1 MQHAALCAA
10 LHQSTAAQEEATASR
25 RESVA
30 AMQAAKQAEAL
41 VEGLAGRVQVLEDYL
56 QDAQIQ
62 KHAVAQELDDALA
75 LLEAEKGL
83 EWSMR
88 QKPKKTSP
96 FPRARTLLQKKV
108 KEGALE
114 APTPGTSSPWTRPA
128 HPAVS

>member
-41 VEGLAGRVQVLEDYL
+41 VEGLAVRVQVLEDYL

-62 KHAVAQELDDALA
+62 KEAVAQEQDDALLQVA
-75 LLEAEKGL
+75 EQGQKWEASVPVTHSFKISVGG
-83 EWSMR
+83 SMR
-88 QKPKKTSP
+88 TPADLATS
-96 FPRARTLLQKKV
+96 RGGQV
-108 KEGALE
+108 
-114 APTPGTSSPWTRPA
+114 TPSCL
-128 HPAVS
+128 